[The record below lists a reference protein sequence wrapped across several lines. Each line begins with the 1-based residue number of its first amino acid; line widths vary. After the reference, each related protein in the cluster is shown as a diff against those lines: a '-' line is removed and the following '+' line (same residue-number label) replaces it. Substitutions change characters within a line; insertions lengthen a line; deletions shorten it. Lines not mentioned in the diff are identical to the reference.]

1 MKSEDVA
8 SKALGDLMNLADT
21 GLRVP
26 EDEMVSGNNQPWRP
40 FDYVRV
46 ARLIAAVEAAQFF
59 QEHFPLA
66 ENRFKKEPLLRY
78 ACTAAGLEGDVL
90 EFGVGNGR
98 TLRILCELFPDQP
111 VYGFDSFQGLPT
123 DWTHD
128 RRQGRYGT
136 DGRIPEHLPENAE
149 VFVGLFAD
157 QLPRYLEQGNAAVR
171 LLHLDCDLY
180 ESAREVLFSLAPRLV
195 PGSVIVFDEYLNYPG
210 WKQHEYKAFVEFTE
224 TFGKSF
230 EYFGFASSYLSV
242 AVRITG

>member
-1 MKSEDVA
+1 MQPEKLSA
-8 SKALGDLMNLADT
+8 NALNEIVNIADT
-21 GLRVP
+21 ALNRSS
-26 EDEMVSGNNQPWRP
+26 DEEALSNDQPWRP
-40 FDYVRV
+40 YDYVRV

-78 ACTAAGLEGDVL
+78 ACSLADHEGDVL
-90 EFGVGNGR
+90 EFGVGKGR

-111 VYGFDSFQGLPT
+111 VYAFDSFEGLPT

-128 RRQGRYGT
+128 RRQGRYETG
-136 DGRIPEHLPENAE
+136 GRPPDNLPDNAE
-149 VFVGLFAD
+149 VFVGMFAD
-157 QLPRYLEQGNAAVR
+157 QLPRYLQRSSAEVR
-171 LLHLDCDLY
+171 LIHLDCDLY
-180 ESAREVLFSLAPRLV
+180 ESAREVLFGLAPRLV

-210 WKQHEYKAFVEFTE
+210 WKQHEYKAFTEFTE

-230 EYFGFASSYLSV
+230 EYVGFASSYLSV